1 MRQRRDLVAEARTW
15 FESFA
20 NREVAEPQL
29 STLSGRMI
37 DAIAADVPEIGD
49 DPALRQELQIA
60 VHDGVGAYFSQGPH
74 ERPSDIDLPNAAKV
88 LGRTLARR
96 GYDIALLQ
104 RCYRTLQRISWAEI
118 MTSACR
124 EITDPELLPA
134 VLDLQWDHLSRTIS
148 HATERAEMAFLDETR
163 RQVSSAQ
170 TRRREL
176 VEAILREEAVDIERS
191 TRQLG
196 HNLHVQQTGLIIWT
210 LDRPEDDATVF
221 LETLAVQIATR
232 LGAPRP
238 LTLPAGGRML
248 WVWLATTGVPD
259 LREIARLKE
268 FRQHRPKVHLAAG
281 IPAAGVE
288 GFRVTHEE
296 ALRAYRIA
304 AETDPA
310 PVTLYRDVELVSCL
324 AADIAALSRLVRREL
339 GGLAERG
346 AATDRLR
353 QTALVYLEQGS
364 MAKAAESLS
373 VHKNTVL
380 YRMQQ
385 VEELLP
391 QPLDERRMPLEVA
404 LRVVATLGERVLPE

>member
-1 MRQRRDLVAEARTW
+1 MRQPRDLVAEAKAW

-20 NREVAEPQL
+20 NREVAEPEL
-29 STLSGRMI
+29 SVLSGRMI
-37 DAIAADVPEIGD
+37 DAIAADVPEIGSD
-49 DPALRQELQIA
+49 AALRQELRVA

-74 ERPSDIDLPNAAKV
+74 ERPGDIHLPNAAKA
-88 LGRTLARR
+88 LGRALAQR

-124 EITDPELLPA
+124 EITDPELLPVA
-134 VLDLQWDHLSRTIS
+134 LDLQWDHLSRTIS
-148 HATERAEMAFLDETR
+148 GATERAEMAFLDETR
-163 RQVSSAQ
+163 RQASSAL

-176 VEAILREEAVDIERS
+176 VEAILHEDRVDIERS

-196 HNLHVQQTGLIIWT
+196 HNLYIQQTGLILWT
-210 LDRPEDDATVF
+210 LDPTDDSSAM
-221 LETLAVQIATR
+221 LETLAVDIATA

-238 LTLPAGGRML
+238 LMLPAGGRML
-248 WVWLATTGVPD
+248 WAWLATPEVPD
-259 LREIARLKE
+259 LRKIARLKA
-268 FRQHRPKVHLAAG
+268 FQQRQPIVQLAAG
-281 IPAAGVE
+281 VPAAGVD
-288 GFRVTHEE
+288 GFRVSHQE

-304 AETDPA
+304 AETEPA

-324 AADIAALSRLVRREL
+324 AADIAALSRMVHREL
-339 GGLAERG
+339 GGLAARG
-346 AATDRLR
+346 EATARLR
-353 QTALVYLEQGS
+353 DTALVYLEQGS
-364 MAKAAESLS
+364 MAKAAESLG

-391 QPLDERRMPLEVA
+391 QPLDEHRMPLEVA
-404 LRVVATLGERVLPE
+404 LRVVATLGERVLPD

>member
-1 MRQRRDLVAEARTW
+1 MREPRDLVAEARAW

-20 NREVAEPQL
+20 EREVAEPEL
-29 STLSGRMI
+29 TTLSGRMI
-37 DAIAADVPEIGD
+37 DAIAADVPEIGSD
-49 DPALRQELQIA
+49 AALRQELRVA
-60 VHDGVGAYFSQGPH
+60 VHDGVGVYFSQGPH
-74 ERPSDIDLPNAAKV
+74 ERPGDIHLPHAAKA
-88 LGRTLARR
+88 LGRALARR

-124 EITDPELLPA
+124 EITDPEVLSVA
-134 VLDLQWDHLSRTIS
+134 LDLQWDHLSRTIS
-148 HATERAEMAFLDETR
+148 GATERAELAFLNETR
-163 RQVSSAQ
+163 RQASSAL

-176 VEAILREEAVDIERS
+176 VEAILHEDRVDIEGS

-196 HNLHVQQTGLIIWT
+196 HNLHIQQTGLIIWT
-210 LDRPEDDATVF
+210 LDRTEDDATAT
-221 LETLAVQIATR
+221 LETLAVDIATA

-238 LTLPAGGRML
+238 LMLPAGGRIL
-248 WVWLATTGVPD
+248 WAWLATAEVPD
-259 LREIARLKE
+259 LRKITQLKA
-268 FRQHRPKVHLAAG
+268 FQRRQPTVQLAAG
-281 IPAAGVE
+281 VPATGVE
-288 GFRVTHEE
+288 GFRVSHQE

-304 AETDPA
+304 AETQRA

-346 AATDRLR
+346 VATARLR
-353 QTALVYLEQGS
+353 DTALVYLEQGS
-364 MAKAAESLS
+364 MAKAAEALN

-391 QPLDERRMPLEVA
+391 LPLDEHRMALEVA

>member
-1 MRQRRDLVAEARTW
+1 MRRPRDLDAEARAW

-20 NREVAEPQL
+20 NREVAEPEL
-29 STLSGRMI
+29 TTLSGRMV
-37 DAIAADVPEIGD
+37 DAIAADVPEIGSD
-49 DPALRQELQIA
+49 AALREELRVA

-74 ERPSDIDLPNAAKV
+74 ERPGDIRLPNAAKA
-88 LGRTLARR
+88 LGRGLARH
-96 GYDIALLQ
+96 GHDIALLQ

-124 EITDPELLPA
+124 EVTDPELLPV
-134 VLDLQWDHLSRTIS
+134 VLELQWDHLSRTMS
-148 HATERAEMAFLDETR
+148 AATERAEMAFLDETR
-163 RQVSSAQ
+163 RQASSAL

-176 VEAILREEAVDIERS
+176 VEAILHEDRVDIERS
-191 TRQLG
+191 TRQLA
-196 HNLHVQQTGLIIWT
+196 HNLYVHQTGLVIWT
-210 LDRPEDDATVF
+210 LDRTEADATAM
-221 LETLAVQIATR
+221 LETLAVDIATA

-238 LTLPAGGRML
+238 LMLPAGNLML
-248 WVWLATTGVPD
+248 WAWLATPEVPD
-259 LREIARLKE
+259 LRKIAHLKA
-268 FRQHRPKVHLAAG
+268 FRQRQPIVQLAAG
-281 IPAAGVE
+281 VPATGVE
-288 GFRVTHEE
+288 GFRVSHQE

-304 AETDPA
+304 AETEPA

-346 AATDRLR
+346 AAAARLR
-353 QTALVYLEQGS
+353 DTALVYLEQGS

-391 QPLDERRMPLEVA
+391 QPLDERKMPLEVA

>member
-1 MRQRRDLVAEARTW
+1 MRQPRDLVAEAKAW

-20 NREVAEPQL
+20 YREGAEPEL
-29 STLSGRMI
+29 TTLSGRMI
-37 DAIAADVPEIGD
+37 DAIAADAPEIGSD
-49 DPALRQELQIA
+49 AALRPALRVA

-74 ERPSDIDLPNAAKV
+74 ERPGDIDLPNTAKA
-88 LGRTLARR
+88 LGRAVARR

-104 RCYRTLQRISWAEI
+104 RCYRSLQRIGWAEI

-124 EITDPELLPA
+124 EITDPELLPV

-148 HATERAEMAFLDETR
+148 RATERAEMAFLDETR
-163 RQVSSAQ
+163 RQASSVL

-196 HNLHVQQTGLIIWT
+196 HNLYVQQTGLIIWT
-210 LDRPEDDATVF
+210 LDPTEDDATAL
-221 LETLAVQIATR
+221 LERLAIEIATA

-248 WVWLATTGVPD
+248 WVWLATPEVPD
-259 LREIARLKE
+259 LREIARLKV
-268 FRQHRPKVHLAAG
+268 FQHREPVVLLAAG
-281 IPAAGVE
+281 VPATGVE
-288 GFRVTHEE
+288 GFRVSHQE

-304 AETDPA
+304 AETAPA
-310 PVTLYRDVELVSCL
+310 PVTLYRDVELISCL

-339 GGLAERG
+339 GGLAGRG
-346 AATDRLR
+346 AAAARLR
-353 QTALVYLEQGS
+353 NTALVYLEQGS
-364 MAKAAESLS
+364 MARAAEALG

-380 YRMQQ
+380 YRIQQ
-385 VEELLP
+385 VEQLLP
-391 QPLDERRMPLEVA
+391 QPLDEHKMPLEVA
-404 LRVVATLGERVLPE
+404 LRVVAALGERVLPE